1 MTTYAEPY
9 RSFEALLSEGD
20 GSISREAITIAA
32 GAGVLKAGTVIGKI
46 TTGTSATSAATAGNA
61 GNGTMGTITVSASA
75 LPGVYKL
82 IIIEAATDAGTFQ
95 VEGPDGKIIGTG
107 NVAAAF
113 SKGGLAFTLADG
125 SNDFAAGDSFSITV
139 AAGSGKWTGYDDGNS
154 NGSQIALGVL
164 MQAVDASGSDDAKAT
179 AIVRLA
185 EVKKDALQWISAVD
199 STAKAKAYTDLAL
212 VNIIA
217 R

>member
-1 MTTYAEPY
+1 MTTHTEPY

-46 TTGTSATSAATAGNA
+46 TTGTSATAAATAGNA

-154 NGSQIALGVL
+154 NGSQVALGVL
-164 MQAVDASGSDDAKAT
+164 MQAVDATSADASAT

-185 EVKKDALQWISAVD
+185 EVKKDALQWITAVD